1 MASFTTRD
9 ACALRLVSRLCCA
22 DVAAARWLD
31 AETRITGSLAAWRAC
46 FPGARAANVMVR
58 EDLKDA
64 DFAHLT
70 GVKKVNRAVAA
81 AGLRVDPGRTWTDG
95 RGGRR

>member
-1 MASFTTRD
+1 
-9 ACALRLVSRLCCA
+9 LRA
-22 DVAAARWLD
+22 KGAAAAAAAAARAD
-31 AETRITGSLAAWRAC
+31 RGVAWGQRQQ
-46 FPGARAANVMVR
+46 RRRRRRRRRVQRLLLNVMVR